1 MDAPTDASSKAPRMS
16 IKFNAPKSNSAKPS
30 SALGKRSR
38 PHALGGSDS
47 ESNRSDRSDDDRGG
61 RRNVFGGGS
70 RERRR
75 SRDGGRRDR
84 DGRRD
89 RGRDRRGSLAGETLE
104 IGGAPKIIRPPET
117 SRRPKMRNRV
127 VEGRNGEVT
136 KDVEPADEDKEVKW
150 GLNVTKKSS
159 PRDSPAGPERT
170 TKEEPKTKEPKS
182 VDEQAMDRLLG
193 KSGPGDDKVIQ
204 LSEKEAY
211 SRDVADAPP
220 PDAPDVD
227 TGIDVTEFGAAMLR
241 GMGWDGEFTRQGY
254 KQATRRPNQLGLGAK
269 ELKEKEDLGGWN
281 HKGKGGDRPKRLAD
295 YRREKEKE
303 REARG
308 GRERDSYKRER
319 ERERERDRD
328 RRYDRDERRRY

>member
-1 MDAPTDASSKAPRMS
+1 M
-16 IKFNAPKSNSAKPS
+16 
-30 SALGKRSR
+30 
-38 PHALGGSDS
+38 
-47 ESNRSDRSDDDRGG
+47 
-61 RRNVFGGGS
+61 
-70 RERRR
+70 
-75 SRDGGRRDR
+75 
-84 DGRRD
+84 
-89 RGRDRRGSLAGETLE
+89 ETLE
-104 IGGAPKIIRPPET
+104 IGGAPKIIQPPGN
-117 SRRPKMRNRV
+117 SRGLKMRSRV
-127 VEGRNGEVT
+127 VGERSGGGVT
-136 KDVEPADEDKEVKW
+136 KEVEPADEDKEVKW
-150 GLNVTKKSS
+150 GLNVTKKPSA
-159 PRDSPAGPERT
+159 PREPSANSARAERDGP
-170 TKEEPKTKEPKS
+170 KPKEPKT

-193 KSGPGDDKVIQ
+193 KSEPGDDKVIQ

-281 HKGKGGDRPKRLAD
+281 HKGKGGDRPKRLTD

-319 ERERERDRD
+319 ERERERERD